1 MKKVNS
7 LIFISL
13 VSLSLIMTSCD
24 KKEKGDVP
32 VNEYT
37 IKFVDYDNFLLS
49 TLKVKEGTVPV
60 YDGEE
65 PYRDPTREYSYTF
78 AGWTPELV
86 AATAD
91 TTYKAT
97 YTEEIRKYTIRFV
110 NDDGTELQ
118 KESLPYGS
126 TPVYKGTTPTKD
138 VTAQYTYTFENW
150 DKPIEA
156 VKKNATYTA
165 TYSSVVNS
173 YLVTFDTH
181 GGSNINSQTVPYGG
195 HVTQPADPTKDPT
208 GDAYYVFDGWD
219 FDFENTVVTGPI
231 TINASW
237 YEADSSMP
245 HGNDC
250 VYIHYP
256 QYLPK
261 SGDYGYKEFWYCPV
275 HHEHVMTEPASTH
288 IVEASSAYSEA
299 ILSTDERYISL
310 IYDEDH
316 LPLTDYLYG
325 GDMYL
330 VDEDKY
336 ETWKITAHENG
347 YDCLLYSDGGNKYVW
362 RIDLPR
368 IDYNRYPTVSMV
380 VFAPNWYEGNMMGPE
395 SDQLT
400 CHTVYGGKKDKGKIE
415 LTMTSTGLHMNF
427 YNFEYGDSEWFTND
441 FTDPDII
448 NGRKSVYF
456 YTEDLYDRYLN
467 ISDITLSTQ
476 RTPETIYSYAGDTS
490 KVIVVNGDVKL
501 PSSTDYSIIGN
512 KYGTDQTSLLIVGN
526 SNPGAAVITLPAVNF
541 SQYTS
546 LGRVT
551 FKFGVKNNAEHMYF
565 GSGDSK
571 VDLGTNA
578 SNSESSNNNG
588 YINWEMVVTST
599 QAYVHNTFENHDYTV
614 PLTNGMRNGTEHIVL
629 SGGNTSIY
637 RCYLVC
643 DFHLVS

>member
-1 MKKVNS
+1 M
-7 LIFISL
+7 
-13 VSLSLIMTSCD
+13 SLSLIMTSCD
-24 KKEKGDVP
+24 KKKKADVP

-97 YTEEIRKYTIRFV
+97 YSEEVRKYTIKFV
-110 NDDGTELQ
+110 NEDGTELQ
-118 KESLPYGS
+118 SESLPYGS

-138 VTAQYTYTFENW
+138 ATAQYTYTFENW

-173 YLVTFDTH
+173 YQVTFDTH

-231 TINASW
+231 IINASW

-275 HHEHVMTEPASTH
+275 HHEYVMTEPASTH
-288 IVEASSAYSEA
+288 IVEASSSYSET

-316 LPLTDYLYG
+316 LPLTEYAYGADMFCVEEDDYKTFR
-325 GDMYL
+325 
-330 VDEDKY
+330 VDY
-336 ETWKITAHENG
+336 EING
-347 YDCLLYSDGGNKYVW
+347 YNCELYSNDNEKLLW

-368 IDYNRYPTVSMV
+368 IDFTRYPSVTIDVT
-380 VFAPNWYEGNMMGPE
+380 APDWYNQNMMGPE
-395 SDQLT
+395 LDELDY
-400 CHTVYGGKKDKGKIE
+400 HTNYGGNKTEGKIK
-415 LTMTSTGLHMNF
+415 LDLIGTFVHMTFNSL
-427 YNFEYGDSEWFTND
+427 EYATQIVFKNI
-441 FTDPDII
+441 FTDSDII
-448 NGRKSVYF
+448 NGLKSAYF
-456 YTEDLYDRYLN
+456 YTDDLYDRYINFSN
-467 ISDITLSTQ
+467 IILLTESQKVDV
-476 RTPETIYSYAGDTS
+476 YSYAGDTS
-490 KVIVVNGDVKL
+490 KLGVENGTAKK
-501 PSSTDYSIIGN
+501 PNNADYSIINNAYCTEFTGMCLDGN
-512 KYGTDQTSLLIVGN
+512 A
-526 SNPGAAVITLPAVNF
+526 NPGAGVMTLPAFNMNPYLQNGKI
-541 SQYTS
+541 S
-546 LGRVT
+546 
-551 FKFGVKNNAEHMYF
+551 FKFGVRNNNEPMYF

-571 VDLGTNA
+571 VALGN
-578 SNSESSNNNG
+578 NSPTSQAENNNG
-588 YINWEMVVTST
+588 FVNWEMVISADS
-599 QAYVHNTFENHDYTV
+599 AYVHNTYSNQNYNISISSGVRAGIES
-614 PLTNGMRNGTEHIVL
+614 IVL
-629 SGGNTSIY
+629 SGGNASIY

-643 DFHLVS
+643 DFYFVS